1 MTPFD
6 ERLRA
11 AQAIAADRRIKVTD
25 VEDRLGTR
33 FTVDTIAALTR
44 IFPDKQFVWVMGA
57 DNLVQFPQWQDWRRL
72 FALVPI
78 AVFDRAPYS
87 AGALAGQ
94 AANVFASSRQANRD
108 ARRLADQVPPAW
120 NFFHT
125 PLHSTTATDIRASTK
140 PVSRND

>member
-6 ERLRA
+6 ERLHA
-11 AQAIAADRRIKVTD
+11 AQAIAADRRIRVTD

-33 FTVDTIAALTR
+33 FTVDTITALTS
-44 IFPDKQFVWVMGA
+44 IFPDKQFVWMMGA
-57 DNLVQFPQWQDWRRL
+57 DNLVQLPQWLDWRRL

-94 AANVFASSRQANRD
+94 AANVFASSRQSNRN
-108 ARRLADQVPPAW
+108 ARSLTDQPPPAW

-125 PLHSTTATDIRASTK
+125 PLHPATATDIRTGKK
-140 PVSRND
+140 PVS

>member
-11 AQAIAADRRIKVTD
+11 AKAVAADRRIKVID

-33 FTVDTIAALTR
+33 FTVDTIRALTQ
-44 IFPDKQFVWVMGA
+44 IFPDKKYVWMMGA
-57 DNLVQFPQWQDWRRL
+57 DNLVQFPQWQDWRQL
-72 FALVPI
+72 FGLVPI

-94 AANVFASSRQANRD
+94 AANVFASRRQTNRD

-125 PLHSTTATDIRASTK
+125 PLHPASATEIRAGQK
-140 PVSRND
+140 PAL